1 MKKRIILLILMGVLV
16 LESCTSYRVRVVT
29 HPTGESYYFPQKREG
44 VRGWEDLGYGVGG
57 SYTKDWA
64 EETIRADRN
73 LNSVKVSYYN
83 FK

>member
-1 MKKRIILLILMGVLV
+1 MGVLGGC
-16 LESCTSYRVRVVT
+16 SASYRIRVVK

-57 SYTKDWA
+57 SYTKEWA
-64 EETIRADRN
+64 EETIKGDRN
-73 LNSVKVSYYN
+73 LNSTKVSYYN